1 MGAELRPPPTPGMK
15 ILDLSRDPAE
25 DRLLWWR
32 KQKEQQAGDGLLGAY
47 VLTAGGAQSRE
58 QRVMAVWR

>member
-15 ILDLSRDPAE
+15 ILDLSWDPGTSGGGS
-25 DRLLWWR
+25 R
-32 KQKEQQAGDGLLGAY
+32 KNSKQDGLLRAY
-47 VLTAGGAQSRE
+47 VLKAGGAQSRE

>member
-1 MGAELRPPPTPGMK
+1 MGAELRFPPTPGMK
-15 ILDLSRDPAE
+15 ILDLSWDPE

-47 VLTAGGAQSRE
+47 VLKAGGAQSRE